1 MRQKSAVETRLASL
15 ALPVLVLQE
24 HSARYEGAEAMD
36 QQEKDALER
45 LSAQGVSKEHVA
57 LNDADD
63 FDVFLL
69 SQIGKVRL

>member
-1 MRQKSAVETRLASL
+1 
-15 ALPVLVLQE
+15 
-24 HSARYEGAEAMD
+24 MD